1 MKNLFSHL
9 IPTIKKIQTEK
20 NGILELTSYFG
31 NKKLNSQNANY
42 SYGSLQRILNFALVK
57 INLSQVEHILLL
69 GLGGGCVIH
78 SLRKKF
84 HYQTNITAIEFDN
97 TLIEIALNEFQLAS
111 DKNLK
116 VNYCDASDYI
126 SNSKEVFGL
135 IIIDLFID
143 DCVPDFCFT
152 NQFWMEISNRTLEKG
167 IVIFNAE
174 VSGKNYNKLT
184 PMVDSLKNK
193 FSLKIFDLVEGVNTV
208 LIAEKL

>member
-1 MKNLFSHL
+1 MF
-9 IPTIKKIQTEK
+9 T
-20 NGILELTSYFG
+20 
-31 NKKLNSQNANY
+31 
-42 SYGSLQRILNFALVK
+42 
-57 INLSQVEHILLL
+57 
-69 GLGGGCVIH
+69 
-78 SLRKKF
+78 
-84 HYQTNITAIEFDN
+84 
-97 TLIEIALNEFQLAS
+97 
-111 DKNLK
+111 
-116 VNYCDASDYI
+116 
-126 SNSKEVFGL
+126 KEVFGL